1 MPKTLERRQKTGFFC
16 GQNQGWAK
24 MGATPFWAKTHLL
37 QKCEKT
43 EFTTIF

>member
-1 MPKTLERRQKTGFFC
+1 MPKTLERWQKTGFFS
-16 GQNQGWAK
+16 GPNRVWAK
-24 MGATPFWAKTHLL
+24 MGTTPFLTKIHLL